1 MTFCMKETLNYKR
14 KVKSVKLK
22 FYDFLNDMIFF
33 HINDLCY
40 NYFKKAENGIQV
52 GKWKNKKNFASKKT
66 F

>member
-22 FYDFLNDMIFF
+22 FYDFLNDIIFF

-40 NYFKKAENGIQV
+40 NYFKKAEYGL
-52 GKWKNKKNFASKKT
+52 
-66 F
+66 